1 VPELGGVA
9 PPHDAG
15 GVGALAGD
23 EDAWAAQKKTGGL
36 SLDRAIRLLKS
47 ALPQPL
53 RTIEEALRL
62 VEYHQQRNK
71 AAKKSHTKTWM
82 EQNPEVKIEPLV
94 ATYSPSDT
102 P

>member
-1 VPELGGVA
+1 VSELDWLA
-9 PPHDAG
+9 PSHDLG
-15 GVGALAGD
+15 GVGAFVGD

-36 SLDRAIRLLKS
+36 SLDMALRLLKS

-71 AAKKSHTKTWM
+71 VAKKSHTKTWM
-82 EQNPEVKIEPLV
+82 EQNPGVKIEPLV
-94 ATYSPSDT
+94 ATYSPSDA